1 MRKYRSLK
9 KGHGKKRDSLK
20 LKNKSKSKNNK
31 SKLKNNKEGKY
42 KGSQHKL
49 NHNASAL
56 RGVAKIFKGFKLGH
70 RRSAAYKL
78 MHKKSHLKSDQSKV
92 KSNKVQ
98 LKNARVVN
106 KKSFAQLAA
115 NKYFNKY
122 KKYKLKKARIHF
134 HPSNKF
140 KKFK

>member
-1 MRKYRSLK
+1 MRKYTSLK

-20 LKNKSKSKNNK
+20 LKSKNKNKK
-31 SKLKNNKEGKY
+31 SKLKNKKEGKY

>member
-1 MRKYRSLK
+1 MRKRKYRSLK

-20 LKNKSKSKNNK
+20 LKSKSKNKK
-31 SKLKNNKEGKY
+31 SKLKNKKEGKY

-78 MHKKSHLKSDQSKV
+78 MHKKRSLKSDQSKV
-92 KSNKVQ
+92 KSNKV